1 MSDLIQRAINTIDE
15 QAEKGASLEKTIGQY
30 IIDKSL
36 TNDAEAAKA
45 IADGKTLTACASS
58 VKSKARSQSKN
69 GCAVIEDAV
78 VWSWVREY
86 YGFTAQNTE
95 VQLTAQKT
103 AAAEPIDLLDF
114 M

>member
-30 IIDKSL
+30 IIDKCL

-58 VKSKARSQSKN
+58 VMSKARSQSKN

-86 YGFTAQNTE
+86 YGFSGSGGLQSTAQP
-95 VQLTAQKT
+95 Q
-103 AAAEPIDLLDF
+103 AAAKPVDILDF

>member
-1 MSDLIQRAINTIDE
+1 MSDLIQRAINRIDE
-15 QAEKGASLEKTIGQY
+15 QAEKGKALEKRIGQY
-30 IIDKSL
+30 IIDTCL
-36 TNDAEAAKA
+36 FNDADAAKA
-45 IADGKTLTACASS
+45 LESGKTLAGCASL
-58 VKSKARSQSKN
+58 VTKNARKQAVG
-69 GCAVIEDAV
+69 GCACVEDAV
-78 VWSWVREY
+78 VWRWVREY